1 MNLGLLTTEGRNPAT
16 MEIDRLS
23 AREIV
28 LLMNREDSLVP
39 AAVGQVA
46 DAVATAIEIITDR
59 LRAGGR
65 LIYLGAGTSGRLGVL
80 DAAECPPTFNSPP
93 WQVVGVIAGGL
104 PALTRAVEG
113 AEDHPELAVADLQR
127 LGLCAD
133 DVLVGIATSGRTPY
147 VLGGL
152 KYAREV
158 GAYAMGLACN
168 ADSELASVAQLVI
181 APIVGPEVISG
192 STRLKAGTATKLI
205 LNMLTTGCMVRLGKT
220 YGNLMVDLQTTNQK
234 LTDRARRIVATLTGI
249 THEEA
254 AEWLVRSG
262 GDVKTAIVMQQRQLG
277 MDEARRLLEHT
288 QGRLREALVA
298 AMPPPVEHDLAPW
311 VLGIDGGGT
320 KTVAWLAAANC
331 SEVSARGLGEAGP
344 GNPQSVG
351 WTAALANIDRAI
363 SLAFQSAGIPRRR
376 VAAICLALAGAG
388 RPSDQERVKNWSD
401 SRGLADHVLVVPDA
415 LPLLAAGTRSGKGIA
430 LVAGT
435 GSVAY
440 GCDGHGR
447 MVRAGGWGYLFD
459 DAGSAYNLVRQALQA
474 VARAVDGRGP
484 PTRLVAD
491 FLQALQLSTPEELVP
506 SIYARAEDRRWLASF
521 APVVLTAG
529 KSGDEVAS
537 QLIEQAVEHLIELVT
552 VVRRRFSEPV
562 HDLALGGGLLL
573 HDDYLRTRL
582 LERLKATW
590 PELHH
595 VGLVPQPVAGA
606 VVLARRTLTT
616 AGSSS

>member
-1 MNLGLLTTEGRNPAT
+1 MNLGQLTTEARNPAT
-16 MEIDRLS
+16 TEIDRLS

-46 DAVATAIEIITDR
+46 EAVATAIEIITDR

-80 DAAECPPTFNSPP
+80 DASECPPTFNSPP

-127 LGLCAD
+127 LRLSAG

-152 KYAREV
+152 KYARDV
-158 GAYAMGLACN
+158 GAYAIGLACN
-168 ADSELASVAQLVI
+168 ADSELAAVADLVI

-205 LNMLTTGCMVRLGKT
+205 LNMLTTGSMVRLGKT

-234 LTDRARRIVATLTGI
+234 LTDRARRIVATLTGL
-249 THEEA
+249 TQEEA

-277 MDEARRLLEHT
+277 VEEARRLLDQT
-288 QGRLREALVA
+288 QGRLREALVVA
-298 AMPPPVEHDLAPW
+298 VPPPVEHDPARW
-311 VLGIDGGGT
+311 VLGVDGGGT
-320 KTVAWLAAANC
+320 KTVAWLAEAHS
-331 SEVSARGLGEAGP
+331 SEVSPRGLGEAGP

-363 SLAFQSAGIPRRR
+363 SLAFQAAGIPRRR

-388 RPSDQERVKNWSD
+388 RPADQERVQNWSQA
-401 SRGLADHVLVVPDA
+401 RGLADHVLVVPDA
-415 LPLLAAGTRSGKGIA
+415 LPLLAAGTRSGSGIA

-440 GCDGHGR
+440 GCDGRGS

-459 DAGSAYNLVRQALQA
+459 DAGSAYDLVRQALQA

-484 PTRLVAD
+484 NTQLVTD

-506 SIYARAEDRRWLASF
+506 FLYARADDRPWLASL
-521 APVVLTAG
+521 APVVVTAA
-529 KSGDEVAS
+529 KSGDDVAC
-537 QLIEQAVEHLIELVT
+537 QLIEQAVEHLTELVM
-552 VVRRRFSEPV
+552 VVRRRLSEPV
-562 HDLALGGGLLL
+562 HDLALGGGLLV
-573 HDDYLRTRL
+573 HDEHLRTRL
-582 LERLKATW
+582 LERLRASW
-590 PELHH
+590 PELDH

-606 VVLARRTLTT
+606 VVLARRALTL
-616 AGSSS
+616 ASACP

>member
-1 MNLGLLTTEGRNPAT
+1 MNLGQLTTEGRNPAT
-16 MEIDRLS
+16 TEIDRLS

-39 AAVGQVA
+39 AAVGKVA
-46 DAVATAIEIITDR
+46 EAIATAIEIITDR

-80 DAAECPPTFNSPP
+80 DASECPPTFNSPP

-113 AEDHPELAVADLQR
+113 AEDHPEQAVADLRR
-127 LGLCAD
+127 LGLCAG

-152 KYAREV
+152 KYAREM
-158 GAYAMGLACN
+158 GAYAIGLACN
-168 ADSELASVAQLVI
+168 ADSELASVAHLVI

-205 LNMLTTGCMVRLGKT
+205 LNMLTTGSMVRLGKT

-234 LTDRARRIVATLTGI
+234 LTDRARRIVATLTGLSQA
-249 THEEA
+249 EA
-254 AEWLVRSG
+254 AEWLVRSD
-262 GDVKTAIVMQQRQLG
+262 GDVKTAIVMQQRQLDLG
-277 MDEARRLLEHT
+277 EARRLLDHV

-298 AMPPPVEHDLAPW
+298 EVPPPVAHDQAAW
-311 VLGIDGGGT
+311 VLGVDGGGT
-320 KTVAWLAAANC
+320 KTVAWLAEAN
-331 SEVSARGLGEAGP
+331 SLEVSPRGLGEAGP

-363 SLAFQSAGIPRRR
+363 GLAFQAAGIPRQR

-388 RPSDQERVKNWSD
+388 RPADQERVKNWARP
-401 SRGLADHVLVVPDA
+401 RGLADRVLVVPDA
-415 LPLLAAGTRSGKGIA
+415 LPLLAAGTRTGSGIA

-440 GCDGHGR
+440 GSDGRGQL
-447 MVRAGGWGYLFD
+447 VRAGGWGYLFD
-459 DAGSAYNLVRQALQA
+459 DAGSAYDLVRQALQA

-484 PTRLVAD
+484 ATRLVTD
-491 FLQALQLSTPEELVP
+491 VLQALQLSTPEELVP
-506 SIYARAEDRRWLASF
+506 FIYARADDRQWLASL
-521 APVVLTAG
+521 APVVLAAG
-529 KSGDEVAS
+529 KSGDAVAC
-537 QLIEQAVEHLIELVT
+537 QLIDQAVEQLIELVT
-552 VVRRRFSEPV
+552 VVRSRFSEPV
-562 HDLALGGGLLL
+562 HDLALGGGLLV
-573 HDDYLRTRL
+573 HNEHLRARL
-582 LERLKATW
+582 LERLRTIW

-606 VVLARRTLTT
+606 VVLARGALTT
-616 AGSSS
+616 AGACP